1 MNNIIIIPGSYKP
14 PHKGH
19 LRMIQ
24 KLIKKSVSRIIVII
38 SKKSRPLDSRFLNMN
53 QKSKIDLQNA
63 LIEYLPN
70 EKEII
75 ILLSKDKLIKKI
87 NELIN
92 NQYLKSINCYQS
104 LKIWNIYLKYLK
116 NKYTNKNYFP
126 EIILRIS
133 ENNNIMIEANRVV
146 LESFKEKPKSIIL
159 MKSVKNKTNSRFQF
173 LEERYKKYIE
183 TDLFPNIKDI
193 DATGMR
199 KSILENNK
207 LAFSKYLPKN
217 LNLKDI
223 NKIWNIC
230 SK

>member
-1 MNNIIIIPGSYKP
+1 MNTIIIIPGSYKP

-19 LRMIQ
+19 LSMIQ
-24 KLIKKSVSRIIVII
+24 KLIKKKVSRIIVII

-116 NKYTNKNYFP
+116 NKYANKNYFP
-126 EIILRIS
+126 EIIFRIS
-133 ENNNIMIEANRVV
+133 QNNNIMIEANRVV
-146 LESFKEKPKSIIL
+146 LESFKDKPKSIIL
-159 MKSVKNKTNSRFQF
+159 MKSAKNKENSRFQF

-199 KSILENNK
+199 NSILENNK
-207 LAFSKYLPKN
+207 LAFIKYLPKN